1 MPTSEERK
9 PFHHRRVQV
18 VWIIF
23 ALFIGLQGLYSVTQ
37 SSHFASYRTV
47 DVLRLVVS
55 GAALG
60 AALVALMVLLL
71 RPRD

>member
-1 MPTSEERK
+1 MATSEERK
-9 PFHHRRVQV
+9 PFHHRRVLV

-23 ALFIGLQGLYSVTQ
+23 ALFIGLQGLYSVMV

-47 DVLRLVVS
+47 DFLRLVFS